1 MNIGKYRERV
11 KQAMEP
17 ILLPEQ
23 KSRFEEYYTKKAFRI
38 ERNMAAAIII
48 MQTCMMLI
56 FIFRDGGPF
65 LSVRRT
71 GYFFLYGFLMAA
83 TVCFLAAYL
92 TCFKKE
98 NFHSIVILR
107 RIYIGI
113 MCIWGMGIT
122 VLDQIGGNTIGVYC
136 YLIPTIAALL
146 LLEPVESIVVFCT
159 NWGILVLILVVS
171 GVNPENLF
179 SNVINGTFVTFLS
192 VFISI
197 RYNRSV
203 ETEFRDREIIAMQY
217 EKIRK
222 ANDQLHELAFTDQL
236 TGLHNR
242 RYLMEQVFGQFEE
255 FKSKDY
261 FLEMIMVDI
270 DYFKQFND
278 TYGHL
283 EGDVCL
289 KKIASILEEYDRKEG
304 TAAVRYGGEEFLVV
318 RITGQREESYR
329 PEEELMEQIKQ
340 ANIPREDTV
349 WKRVTVSMG
358 IWKGL
363 MKELDSGE
371 SAIRYA
377 DKALYHAKSA
387 GRNCIYRYGQ
397 EESGRK

>member
-1 MNIGKYRERV
+1 M
-11 KQAMEP
+11 
-17 ILLPEQ
+17 
-23 KSRFEEYYTKKAFRI
+23 
-38 ERNMAAAIII
+38 
-48 MQTCMMLI
+48 
-56 FIFRDGGPF
+56 
-65 LSVRRT
+65 
-71 GYFFLYGFLMAA
+71 
-83 TVCFLAAYL
+83 
-92 TCFKKE
+92 
-98 NFHSIVILR
+98 
-107 RIYIGI
+107 
-113 MCIWGMGIT
+113 
-122 VLDQIGGNTIGVYC
+122 LDQIGGNTIGVYC

-159 NWGILVLILVVS
+159 NWGILVLILVVT

-255 FKSKDY
+255 FRSKDY

-270 DYFKQFND
+270 DFFKQFND

-318 RITGQREESYR
+318 RITGQREGAYR

-363 MKELDSGE
+363 MKELDSVE

-397 EESGRK
+397 EESGGK